1 MTLLN
6 LKPAERPRRIP
17 SYTNRN
23 APSQAII
30 LGARRHPGFA
40 SKLAVAIAP
49 PWTPSARRGRG
60 NDLGAA

>member
-1 MTLLN
+1 MN
-6 LKPAERPRRIP
+6 LMDLKLRKRLRRIP
-17 SYTNRN
+17 LYTNRN
-23 APSQAII
+23 APRQIII
-30 LGARRHPGFA
+30 LGARRCPGFA